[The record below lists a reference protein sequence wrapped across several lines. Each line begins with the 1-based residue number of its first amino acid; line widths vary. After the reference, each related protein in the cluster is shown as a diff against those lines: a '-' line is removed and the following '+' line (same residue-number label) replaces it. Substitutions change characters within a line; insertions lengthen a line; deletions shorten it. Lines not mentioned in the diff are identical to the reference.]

1 MDYDA
6 STGKMDLIVVSD
18 SAVGAST
25 PSIIVDEI
33 NILVSG
39 NATSTKYLDGLGKT
53 VIEVSKDTVTAIKD
67 NETYIFNPIINEI
80 GAYTVAKT
88 NNIKDYSL
96 LQDFIQNQQNSTS
109 IALSDNIT
117 LTNDLGELA
126 GNDRNATNLI

>member
-1 MDYDA
+1 
-6 STGKMDLIVVSD
+6 MDLIVVSD

-39 NATSTKYLDGLGKT
+39 NATSTKYLDGLGKI

-88 NNIKDYSL
+88 NNIKIILCYKIL
-96 LQDFIQNQQNSTS
+96 FKINKIVQVLHF
-109 IALSDNIT
+109 LIT
-117 LTNDLGELA
+117 LLWLM
-126 GNDRNATNLI
+126 I